1 MLMRGD
7 MSLVQVTRVD
17 AVVIGGSSGGV
28 EALGRILPALGAE
41 LAVPVIVVLHQP
53 ASRPSLLAQ
62 LFRERCPPPVREAED
77 KLALE
82 PGVWFAPA
90 GYHLYVEAER
100 SFALSVDAS
109 EHFVRPAVDV
119 LFDSAAQTFGARL
132 AALVLTGA
140 NDDGALGARSVR
152 KAGGL
157 VMVQDP
163 SSAVAPEMP
172 RAAISLADPQII
184 APLDAL
190 GALLSTLVASTRP

>member
-1 MLMRGD
+1 MLTKGD
-7 MSLVQVTRVD
+7 MSLVESTCVG

-28 EALGRILPALGAE
+28 EALGRIVPALGPE
-41 LAVPVIVVLHQP
+41 LAVPLIVVLHQP

-62 LFRERCPPPVREAED
+62 IFRERCAAPVREAED
-77 KLALE
+77 KLTLE
-82 PGVWFAPA
+82 PGVWFAPP

-100 SFALSVDAS
+100 TFALSVDAS

-152 KAGGL
+152 RAGGL
-157 VMVQDP
+157 VIVQDP
-163 SSAVAPEMP
+163 RSAVAPEMP

-190 GALLSTLVASTRP
+190 AGLLSTLVASARP